1 MVNPSVTRL
10 KSKSRYPFVRLAN
23 PMRSPQLGVSGRLPE
38 PDLIAVL
45 IGAGFASNVARSVD
59 VRLKAWPYTHYTVK
73 QDQRGSQSILSID
86 TFLLDPWVNSQTGET
101 GESPQGA
108 CEEYVLDADGN
119 ILNDGDDLDAD
130 GNGSRWMSRSVSYYG
145 G

>member
-1 MVNPSVTRL
+1 MS
-10 KSKSRYPFVRLAN
+10 
-23 PMRSPQLGVSGRLPE
+23 
-38 PDLIAVL
+38 
-45 IGAGFASNVARSVD
+45 RSVD
-59 VRLKAWPYTHYTVK
+59 VRLKAGPYTHYTVR
-73 QDQRGSQSILSID
+73 QEQRGSQTILSIN
-86 TFLLDPWVNSQTGET
+86 TFLLDPWVDSRTGET
-101 GESPQGA
+101 GESPHGA